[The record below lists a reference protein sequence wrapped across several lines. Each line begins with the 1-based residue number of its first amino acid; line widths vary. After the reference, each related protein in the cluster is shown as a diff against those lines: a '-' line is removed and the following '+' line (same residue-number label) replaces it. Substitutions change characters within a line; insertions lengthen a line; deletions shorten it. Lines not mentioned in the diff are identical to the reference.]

1 MSEKPPPET
10 LLGLNG
16 MLGKFTSDSYQ
27 LPHSSSSSYQQGP
40 HYKITSNSSTPV
52 EDPTPAQA
60 SRRRIQPLSRAQQ
73 KEEAFFKES
82 SVSVMAVL
90 FGIVQATEKLTSNNK

>member
-1 MSEKPPPET
+1 MNKKPPPEA

-27 LPHSSSSSYQQGP
+27 LPHNNSSSYQQGP

-52 EDPTPAQA
+52 ENPTPAQA

-73 KEEAFFKES
+73 KEEAFLRKVPS
-82 SVSVMAVL
+82 P
-90 FGIVQATEKLTSNNK
+90 